1 MSERSMSVR
10 SVGNKSA
17 PRPPRAGVLRLAALT
32 VAALATLV
40 PLLLLLSGSLMTGDD
55 LNKGAIVPGR
65 LNPSNYEAV
74 WVGGAFFT
82 YFLNSV
88 LYAAVIVPTTLLL
101 SSMAAF
107 AFARLRFRGRPVLF
121 GLFLAVLMFPISV
134 LIVPM
139 FSVLNGLQLLDTRAG
154 YMLAVLSGTLPLS
167 TFILHRFFAIIPIE
181 MEEAA
186 VLDGANI
193 WTIFWR
199 ICIPLVRPGLAAAA
213 VLTLVAVWNEFVL
226 AVVVFRTQQ
235 LMPVQQGLLQFSS
248 TERPDQQLMLAA
260 SALAIIPVVVFYV
273 LAQKAITRGVMEGAV
288 RG

>member
-1 MSERSMSVR
+1 MSDIASPSRWPKRELVAHWP
-10 SVGNKSA
+10 VA
-17 PRPPRAGVLRLAALT
+17 AVLRLFALTIAALVT
-32 VAALATLV
+32 VV
-40 PLLLLLSGSLMTGDD
+40 PLMLLLSGSLMTGDD
-55 LNKGAIVPGR
+55 LNRGAIVPGQMQ
-65 LNPSNYEAV
+65 PVNYRDV

-88 LYAAVIVPTTLLL
+88 LYAAVIVPITLLL

-107 AFARLRFRGRPVLF
+107 AFARLKFRGRPLLF

-134 LIVPM
+134 LIVPV
-139 FSVLNGLQLLDTRAG
+139 FSVLNGLHLLDTRSG

-167 TFILHRFFAIIPIE
+167 TFILHRFFATIPLE

-199 ICIPLVRPGLAAAA
+199 ICLPLVRPGLAAAA

-226 AVVVFRTQQ
+226 AVVVFRTQD

-260 SALAIIPVVVFYV
+260 SALAIIPVIVFYV

>member
-1 MSERSMSVR
+1 MSDLPNTPRSGGQQTAAR
-10 SVGNKSA
+10 APVG
-17 PRPPRAGVLRLAALT
+17 GVFRLATLT
-32 VAALATLV
+32 IAALATVV

-55 LNKGAIVPGR
+55 LNKGAIVPSQ
-65 LNPSNYEAV
+65 LHPSNYQDV

-88 LYAAVIVPTTLLL
+88 LYAAVIVPITLLL

-107 AFARLRFRGRPVLF
+107 AFARLKFRGRPLIF

-154 YMLAVLSGTLPLS
+154 YMLAVLSGTLPLA
-167 TFILHRFFAIIPIE
+167 TFILHRFFATIPVE

-199 ICIPLVRPGLAAAA
+199 ICLPLVRPGLAAAA

-226 AVVVFRTQQ
+226 AVVVFRTQE

-260 SALAIIPVVVFYV
+260 SALAIIPVIVFYV